1 MPPVPRPPA
10 ARRGPDRNLVLAI
23 AVAALVA
30 AALIVGSIVLS
41 GGGGT
46 SAAPA
51 QGSTEGRT
59 TGAGASDG
67 IAFLDG
73 IPQHGTVLGNPGAT
87 VRLLQYEDLQCP
99 ICRRYTEDALQTI
112 VEEYVR
118 PGKVKLDFRGLAFLG
133 ADSDKALRIALAAGR
148 QNRLWHVV
156 ELFYREQGEENS
168 GWVTDAK
175 VDEILGRV
183 PGLDAA
189 KVKRDAHSAGI
200 AKEIAAVEAEAA
212 RRRIPGT
219 PWFYIGVGTGE
230 PYEVQPASLTPD
242 AFRPALDGALQG

>member
-1 MPPVPRPPA
+1 MPPVPKPPV
-10 ARRGPDRNLVLAI
+10 ARKGPNRSLVLAI

-41 GGGGT
+41 GGDGT
-46 SAAPA
+46 GAAPA
-51 QGSTEGRT
+51 PGATEGPT
-59 TGAGASDG
+59 TAAGAPGG

-73 IPQHGTVLGNPGAT
+73 IPQHGSVLGSPSAR

-189 KVKRDAHSAGI
+189 KVKSDARSAGI
-200 AKEIAAVEAEAA
+200 TKEIADVKAEAT

-219 PWFYIGVGTGE
+219 PWFYIGVGDGE
-230 PYEVQPASLTPD
+230 PYEIQPTSLTPD